1 MWVGSIQASVGL
13 IDVEASSHEIGTTS
27 GRYNSLINSHMQC
40 GCDLNVILYSNL
52 WFCWFFKINKKYL
65 TSTTCNFDAM
75 ILVCHT
81 FHEIVLCLKMDDQEA
96 PLEDFRRL
104 GMHRVTQVFDVESW
118 LNCWTVYTNL
128 VIFPWMASWKAKT
141 VCTNI
146 ETLTQTHPSHTA
158 ACDSHSQ
165 ISLKKNLLHLLILEL
180 SFRRRTSL
188 HPCMFLLAQQRLQ
201 HNHHNSR

>member
-1 MWVGSIQASVGL
+1 
-13 IDVEASSHEIGTTS
+13 
-27 GRYNSLINSHMQC
+27 
-40 GCDLNVILYSNL
+40 
-52 WFCWFFKINKKYL
+52 
-65 TSTTCNFDAM
+65 M
-75 ILVCHT
+75 IFVCHT
-81 FHEIVLCLKMDDQEA
+81 FQEIVLCLKMDDQAA

-104 GMHRVTQVFDVESW
+104 GMHRGTQVFDVESW

-128 VIFPWMASWKAKT
+128 VIFPWMASWMAKT

-146 ETLTQTHPSHTA
+146 ETLTQTHTSYTA

-180 SFRRRTSL
+180 SFRSKTSL